1 MEKLCPI
8 LKGLFLQLF
17 FIIPYLKCLFSL
29 GLALTSFVIDLFM
42 AMFYNTVIAWA
53 VYYLML
59 SFKTELPWKECD
71 QTWNTL
77 CCLPINNKNNMITG
91 NFSIYSTN
99 YQLSVDESFVTKV
112 YPFDSK
118 SIERR
123 IVIFN
128 NRKNAESVQNIGN
141 QALYQLSKY
150 IIGNDNFS
158 LPIKQAKNSLNG
170 TDTLRLGIENWINS
184 YYVLVNETLYSAPK
198 IDIPMDSM
206 AKYFFDPVLLTN
218 LIEEQISQ
226 SFVNQS
232 VTVFLNCEKKFNNPT
247 QEFYTR
253 YLTEMH
259 KSTGLD
265 YLGGIKWEIII
276 CLFLV
281 FITVYFALWKGI
293 KSAGKAVWITAIA
306 PYIVMFSLLIRGL
319 TLEGCWI
326 GIKFYLSVDDWGSL
340 LEMKV
345 WVDAATQIF
354 FSLGPGFGTIIALS
368 SYNKRKNNCY
378 KYLIF

>member
-1 MEKLCPI
+1 M
-8 LKGLFLQLF
+8 
-17 FIIPYLKCLFSL
+17 
-29 GLALTSFVIDLFM
+29 TSFVIDLFM

-59 SFKTELPWKECD
+59 SFKSELPWKDCD
-71 QTWNTL
+71 QSWNTL
-77 CCLPINNKNNMITG
+77 CCLPINNNNYMKTN
-91 NFSIYSTN
+91 NFSLYNTN
-99 YQLSVDESFVTKV
+99 YQLSMDGSYVTKV
-112 YPFDSK
+112 YPFNSQ

-128 NRKNAESVQNIGN
+128 NKKNGESVQNVGN
-141 QALYQLSKY
+141 QALNELGKFITGFDDFSIRAKQSK
-150 IIGNDNFS
+150 S
-158 LPIKQAKNSLNG
+158 LFN
-170 TDTLRLGIENWINS
+170 DTLRSGIENWIKS
-184 YYVLVNETLYSAPK
+184 YYVLVNQTIYEAPK
-198 IDIPMDSM
+198 VEVPNESV
-206 AKYFFDPVLLTN
+206 AKYFFDPILLTN
-218 LIEEQISQ
+218 LIEEKINE
-226 SFVNQS
+226 FYFNQS

-265 YLGGIKWEIII
+265 QLGGVKWEIILS
-276 CLFLV
+276 LFVV
-281 FITVYFALWKGI
+281 FVTVYFALWKGI

-306 PYIVMFSLLIRGL
+306 PYIVMFILLIRGL

-340 LEMKV
+340 FEMKV

-368 SYNKRKNNCY
+368 SYNKRSNNCY
-378 KYLIF
+378 K